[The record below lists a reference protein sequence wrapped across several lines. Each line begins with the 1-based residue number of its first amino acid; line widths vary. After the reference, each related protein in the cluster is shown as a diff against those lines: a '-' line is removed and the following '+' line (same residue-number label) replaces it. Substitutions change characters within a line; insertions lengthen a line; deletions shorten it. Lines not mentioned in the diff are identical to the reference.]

1 MVIVQCKKD
10 NSMDEKIYNF
20 EKIKD
25 LPYGENLHQQAALY
39 KADNM
44 LDYEMINDTELTF
57 NNILDATVALN
68 IVSEFYDVNCAA
80 IIKHSM
86 PCGVAL
92 GSSLYEAYK
101 KAFDCDPISSFSGV
115 AAFSK
120 PITKEVAKHLN
131 SMSVEVVIAPNYD
144 KKVIDVFKD
153 NDKIKLVKINTPL
166 RKYKSKIS
174 EEIILT
180 PFGVLIQDCNN
191 SELDKEL
198 FKVVTKEK
206 PTPEQI
212 EDAVFAW
219 KIAKYGKT
227 NCAIIARDFK
237 TTAISQ
243 GYTNSISAI
252 EHALNYSCDNS
263 KDAILVSD
271 SVLTSE
277 DTLYSAIQ
285 GRINLIIQ
293 PGGSTKDKKLI
304 EICDKYGISMITTG
318 IRNYRQ

>member
-1 MVIVQCKKD
+1 ME
-10 NSMDEKIYNF
+10 EKTYNF

-25 LPYGENLHQQAALY
+25 LPYGENLHQQAAIY
-39 KADNM
+39 KTENM
-44 LDYEMINDTELTF
+44 LDYEIINGAELTY

-80 IIKHSM
+80 IIRHSM

-101 KAFDCDPISSFSGV
+101 KAFDCDPMSSFSGV

-120 PITKEVAKHLN
+120 PIDKEVAKHLN
-131 SMSVEVVIAPNYD
+131 SMSVEVVIAPDFD
-144 KKVIDVFKD
+144 KKVIEVFKD
-153 NDKIKLVKINTPL
+153 NDKIKLVKINTSL
-166 RKYKSKIS
+166 RKYKMKNS
-174 EEIILT
+174 EDIILT
-180 PFGVLIQDCNN
+180 PFGALIQDSNN

-219 KIAKYGKT
+219 KVAKYGKT
-227 NCAIIARDFK
+227 NCAVIARDFK

-243 GYTNSISAI
+243 GYTNSVSAI
-252 EHALNYSCDNS
+252 EHALSYSCDNS
-263 KDAILVSD
+263 KDSILASD
-271 SVLTSE
+271 TVLTSE

-285 GRINLIIQ
+285 GRITLIIQ